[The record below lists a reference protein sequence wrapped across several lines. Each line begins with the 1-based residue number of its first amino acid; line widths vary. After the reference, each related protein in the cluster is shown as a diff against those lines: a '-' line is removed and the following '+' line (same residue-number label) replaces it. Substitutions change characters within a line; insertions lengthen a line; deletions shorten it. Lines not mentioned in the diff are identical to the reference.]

1 MQARHKLLVRSVEDN
16 AAVLAAGLELK
27 HIHHGQ
33 RGVLDA
39 DDIGVLQHFAENVK
53 ADGHAGGA
61 GNVVENEGQMR
72 RFNHGVPVIHDAVI
86 RLGEVV
92 GRH

>member
-1 MQARHKLLVRSVEDN
+1 MKKDLDRVDAKE
-16 AAVLAAGLELK
+16 AV
-27 HIHHGQ
+27 
-33 RGVLDA
+33 
-39 DDIGVLQHFAENVK
+39 FAENVK